1 MLHKLMV
8 AIGRE
13 EQRQAE
19 EHNAQLPL
27 HSASRQT
34 RVDSFWPLERPLHSS
49 FAGLDKAE
57 GNDDIL
63 PCHYFDFIT
72 GSSTGSYESMIL
84 HCVSLKLT
92 IPGSLRSCSVDS
104 V

>member
-1 MLHKLMV
+1 MV
-8 AIGRE
+8 AIDQE

-19 EHNAQLPL
+19 QHNAQLPL
-27 HSASRQT
+27 HSASHQT
-34 RVDSFWPLERPLHSS
+34 RVDSFAPMNHPLYSS
-49 FAGLDKAE
+49 LSGSDKAD

-72 GSSTGSYESMIL
+72 GSSTGSYESMFL
-84 HCVSLKLT
+84 QWGSLKLT
-92 IPGSLRSCSVDS
+92 IQGSLRSCSVDS